1 MTDLTIRT
9 LTAFMLVSYTHFGAV
24 GDGGA
29 RRTVL
34 ERKKSGE
41 EHADSIRRD
50 DQRALWEKAPATGQL
65 LV

>member
-1 MTDLTIRT
+1 
-9 LTAFMLVSYTHFGAV
+9 MLVSYTHFGAV

-34 ERKKSGE
+34 ERKKRGE
-41 EHADSIRRD
+41 KHADSIRRD
-50 DQRALWEKAPATGQL
+50 DQRALWGKAPATGQL